1 MVFTMSNFSHNL
13 PILRRGAGY
22 TQETLAEALNV
33 SRQAISK
40 WESGQTLPEAATL
53 LTLADLLRCTLDQ
66 LMREELADDGGETAA
81 TRQDQD
87 EEERYALFVAYDS
100 HMDRFARMMAGGVA
114 LVLLGVAALMASYAV
129 WGESGFIALPLLLC
143 VAAAVFLFIS
153 GGIAHGDF
161 QKAHPVL
168 PDFYAPQAIADFQR
182 VFRMGIAA
190 AVSAI
195 VADVALLVALCVIFE
210 QDGVVTALSVA
221 LFFLVLSAA
230 VGALVFLGIQQ
241 SKYDVSQYAQEAM
254 QSSPNSPESRLNGS
268 IMMLA
273 TAIFLL
279 AGFLFHA
286 WHPAWV
292 VFPVGGLLCGIV
304 GNIQK
309 K

>member
-1 MVFTMSNFSHNL
+1 MTNFSHNL

-53 LTLADLLRCTLDQ
+53 LTLADLLHCTLDQ
-66 LMREELADDGGETAA
+66 LMREELAEDGPSAGRDRE
-81 TRQDQD
+81 RD
-87 EEERYALFVAYDS
+87 EEEARYALFVAYDS

-114 LVLLGVAALMASYAV
+114 LVLLGLAALMACYAF
-129 WGESGFIALPLLLC
+129 WEESAIIALPLLLC
-143 VAAAVFLFIS
+143 IAVAVFLFIA

-161 QKAHPVL
+161 QLAHPTL
-168 PDFYAPQAIADFQR
+168 PDFYAPQAIADFR
-182 VFRMGIAA
+182 RTFRTGMAG
-190 AVSAI
+190 AVSAT
-195 VADVALLVALCVIFE
+195 VADVALLVALCAVLERNDRGIS
-210 QDGVVTALSVA
+210 LSVA
-221 LFFLVLSAA
+221 LFFLILSGA
-230 VGALVFLGIQQ
+230 VGAMVLLGIQY
-241 SKYDVSQYAQEAM
+241 SKYDVSQYAKEAA
-254 QSSPNSPESRLNGS
+254 QSTPNSPESRLSGI

-273 TAIFLL
+273 TIIFLL

-304 GNIQK
+304 GNLQK

>member
-1 MVFTMSNFSHNL
+1 MSNFSHNL

-87 EEERYALFVAYDS
+87 EEERYALFVDYDS

>member
-1 MVFTMSNFSHNL
+1 MTNFSHNL

-66 LMREELADDGGETAA
+66 LMREELADDGPSAGRDRE
-81 TRQDQD
+81 RD
-87 EEERYALFVAYDS
+87 EEEARYALFVAYDS

-114 LVLLGVAALMASYAV
+114 LVLLGVAALMACYAF
-129 WGESGFIALPLLLC
+129 WDESAIIALPLLLC
-143 VAAAVFLFIS
+143 TAAAVFLFIA

-161 QKAHPVL
+161 QQAHPTL
-168 PDFYAPQAIADFQR
+168 PDFYAPQAIADFR
-182 VFRMGIAA
+182 RTFRTGMAG
-190 AVSAI
+190 AVSAT
-195 VADVALLVALCVIFE
+195 VADVALLVALCAVFE
-210 QDGVVTALSVA
+210 WNDRGISLSVA
-221 LFFLVLSAA
+221 LFFLILSGA
-230 VGALVFLGIQQ
+230 VGAMVLLGIQY
-241 SKYDVSQYAQEAM
+241 SKYNVSQYAKEAA
-254 QSSPNSPESRLNGS
+254 QSAPNSPESRLSGI

-273 TAIFLL
+273 TIIFLL

-304 GNIQK
+304 GNLQK